1 MFSVVHRQPSTKRG
15 TPPNDDLRGHF
26 LTAPLPRFN
35 VQFADAYQWILR
47 MSAHVERH
55 LMQVHEIRRSKG
67 YPRVS
72 P

>member
-1 MFSVVHRQPSTKRG
+1 
-15 TPPNDDLRGHF
+15 
-26 LTAPLPRFN
+26 
-35 VQFADAYQWILR
+35 